1 MILERQVSLATKKP
15 MSLPDWKRESYSVV
29 IVNASGIATPDGMSI
44 VWLLKLH
51 GHPNV
56 ERVYGLA
63 QQWRHLF

>member
-1 MILERQVSLATKKP
+1 